1 MSTFLDKLSASVR
14 EMDEIRRG
22 ERVASRQF
30 RIDPMVSA
38 GPSDMESAPPAKRP
52 EASFGFALKFA
63 LKFFGLT
70 LLLSIIPL
78 LFVNLPLAMSLIDF
92 GKVSILLIPIANV
105 LAVVLCAALS
115 AKLIFAWG
123 VNGCE
128 FYIAKV
134 DGESGSA

>member
-1 MSTFLDKLSASVR
+1 
-14 EMDEIRRG
+14 
-22 ERVASRQF
+22 
-30 RIDPMVSA
+30 
-38 GPSDMESAPPAKRP
+38 MESTSAIKRP

-78 LFVNLPLAMSLIDF
+78 LFVNLPLAMFLINV
-92 GKVSILLIPIANV
+92 GNVSVLLIPVANV
-105 LAVVLCAALS
+105 VVFVVCAALA

-128 FYIAKV
+128 FNISKASEEV
-134 DGESGSA
+134 STRT